1 MKLGF
6 ATLTLI
12 ATFLLA
18 SDVRAFVTRSK
29 TLPFPGSEL
38 FVASNV
44 APIDLS
50 QVGAMTFRELQ
61 KHCASRG
68 VDANGTTATLRK
80 RLRDLCSERQ
90 EECLVDPF
98 TMNVF
103 GMENVFDT
111 KGFDFTD
118 ESDPNFDFNEVVDD
132 ILEKAQIG
140 HWKAATRKLK
150 KLKRRYATP
159 ELPVPPEVY
168 LATLQACMANRLQ
181 GARASEPARKILE
194 DMADDGLAIPAEA
207 ANYCVQNCLGEGPQ
221 GTHDQCGGID
231 TALAMAAAVEASL
244 DGRGKLTA
252 ETLGKLA
259 TTLASE
265 KDLDEALSLL
275 RSMVVD
281 LSYTPPLQIFA
292 DIADAASKSDLEKV
306 MSVLVFAKAAGYELD
321 NIASTVDG
329 RTILAAGVIAAEK
342 MNNVALGLRLLT
354 AAEKAEGCAPAK
366 GDDLV
371 ASSSSAAQ
379 RACTL
384 IHKQAINL
392 ACTDSDWRLSVKLLE
407 LMMSRSLSPSPNV
420 WKNIVTCCAKAGKS
434 KKATALLLDWV
445 QLAEKGEIGKP
456 PLSVFNSVVNVCE
469 ICEEQAL
476 TLLVL
481 EAMKK
486 THEVDGNIITFNIAL
501 KRLAKQGA
509 KQACE
514 GIIIGML
521 QNGVEPTVVSYT
533 TAIAAGASDPKDSS
547 YAYEWLKRMRSRN
560 VLPNVITY
568 NTALATCLDGTFES
582 TLLGSKIASEMLADV
597 ERQLEEGFSSNALTR
612 VIPDKYTR
620 SLARQ
625 LMKQLRENWRSGSI
639 NVQVAKATIRV
650 PLLKLV
656 DFEKSEASK
665 VVQKQTEEV
674 GQQKDDDEIEATERD
689 EFELDYST
697 AATVAKRVAEV

>member
-6 ATLTLI
+6 ATLTFI

-18 SDVRAFVTRSK
+18 SDVHAFVTRSK

-68 VDANGTTATLRK
+68 VDATGTTATLRK

-98 TMNVF
+98 TMDVF

>member
-1 MKLGF
+1 M
-6 ATLTLI
+6 
-12 ATFLLA
+12 
-18 SDVRAFVTRSK
+18 
-29 TLPFPGSEL
+29 
-38 FVASNV
+38 
-44 APIDLS
+44 
-50 QVGAMTFRELQ
+50 
-61 KHCASRG
+61 
-68 VDANGTTATLRK
+68 
-80 RLRDLCSERQ
+80 
-90 EECLVDPF
+90 
-98 TMNVF
+98 
-103 GMENVFDT
+103 
-111 KGFDFTD
+111 
-118 ESDPNFDFNEVVDD
+118 
-132 ILEKAQIG
+132 
-140 HWKAATRKLK
+140 
-150 KLKRRYATP
+150 
-159 ELPVPPEVY
+159 
-168 LATLQACMANRLQ
+168 ATLQACMANRLQ

-445 QLAEKGEIGKP
+445 R
-456 PLSVFNSVVNVCE
+456 
-469 ICEEQAL
+469 
-476 TLLVL
+476 
-481 EAMKK
+481 
-486 THEVDGNIITFNIAL
+486 H
-501 KRLAKQGA
+501 
-509 KQACE
+509 
-514 GIIIGML
+514 
-521 QNGVEPTVVSYT
+521 
-533 TAIAAGASDPKDSS
+533 
-547 YAYEWLKRMRSRN
+547 
-560 VLPNVITY
+560 
-568 NTALATCLDGTFES
+568 TC
-582 TLLGSKIASEMLADV
+582 
-597 ERQLEEGFSSNALTR
+597 
-612 VIPDKYTR
+612 
-620 SLARQ
+620 AR
-625 LMKQLRENWRSGSI
+625 
-639 NVQVAKATIRV
+639 
-650 PLLKLV
+650 
-656 DFEKSEASK
+656 
-665 VVQKQTEEV
+665 
-674 GQQKDDDEIEATERD
+674 
-689 EFELDYST
+689 
-697 AATVAKRVAEV
+697 

>member
-68 VDANGTTATLRK
+68 VDATGTTATLRK

-98 TMNVF
+98 TMDVF

>member
-1 MKLGF
+1 M
-6 ATLTLI
+6 
-12 ATFLLA
+12 
-18 SDVRAFVTRSK
+18 
-29 TLPFPGSEL
+29 PFPGSEL

-68 VDANGTTATLRK
+68 VDATGTTATLRK

-98 TMNVF
+98 TMDVF